1 MKLLIIFVV
10 GLGHK
15 PRPVYTSFVLFLVTP
30 FPTILFW
37 LLVHANEMPD
47 FISCFWTFTSL
58 GQLEHKSSFLYILSS
73 LKSKFEILQFDIS
86 TSNGWCHLSMNHLD
100 TKYELIDYKHRINTK
115 YCVKISW
122 IEKINP
128 WSQGK
133 WSKSTLGHWWTIQ
146 FGSFRALD
154 QTDLICSL
162 GCELD
167 QVG

>member
-1 MKLLIIFVV
+1 MFSY
-10 GLGHK
+10 H
-15 PRPVYTSFVLFLVTP
+15 FVLV
-30 FPTILFW
+30 IS
-37 LLVHANEMPD
+37 ANEMPD
-47 FISCFWTFTSL
+47 FISCIWTFTSL
-58 GQLEHKSSFLYILSS
+58 GQLENKSSFLYILSS

-122 IEKINP
+122 NEKINP

-133 WSKSTLGHWWTIQ
+133 WSKSTHGHWWTVQ

-154 QTDLICSL
+154 QTDLICNL
-162 GCELD
+162 GCGLD